1 MRLAAVACALAI
13 VLFVG
18 AVGAVVSQR
27 SSVPMASPSPAQA
40 ASTEEQARAVITT
53 LEERDASPTDASA
66 AQPPSSPEATLSSP
80 PTIIA
85 ENTRAGAAA
94 QVPTPTPPTA
104 AASPAAPA
112 PPPAAHVA
120 ASCPGNPDALGVS
133 RVVEID
139 TTGGPGF
146 GFEHFKAHDFLREGE
161 IVLTFDDG
169 PWPKNTPAVLAA
181 LAAHCTKAIF
191 FPIGLHATYE
201 PGILKQVA
209 AAGHA
214 VGSHTWCHQDLSK
227 TKGHCL
233 TNGKMETVEYDP
245 KDEIE
250 KGISA
255 VHWAV
260 GGPTAPYFRFPALRQ
275 PQELIDYLGKR
286 NIAIFSADLDSFDFK
301 MRKPEQVRQSVMAK
315 LKKHGK
321 GIVLM
326 HDFQH
331 ATAEATMDLLKDLK
345 AGGYKVVF
353 MKPKFPVTTIASYD
367 DMILKQMKTTAGG
380 DGRPTSSVVRT
391 ISE

>member
-66 AQPPSSPEATLSSP
+66 AQPPSSPEATQSSP

-85 ENTRAGAAA
+85 ENTRGVAPA

-112 PPPAAHVA
+112 PPPAPHVA

-181 LAAHCTKAIF
+181 L
-191 FPIGLHATYE
+191 
-201 PGILKQVA
+201 QR
-209 AAGHA
+209 
-214 VGSHTWCHQDLSK
+214 
-227 TKGHCL
+227 
-233 TNGKMETVEYDP
+233 
-245 KDEIE
+245 
-250 KGISA
+250 
-255 VHWAV
+255 
-260 GGPTAPYFRFPALRQ
+260 TAPRRSFSRSVSTPRTSLAYSSRWLR
-275 PQELIDYLGKR
+275 PDMR
-286 NIAIFSADLDSFDFK
+286 SA
-301 MRKPEQVRQSVMAK
+301 RIPGVTRICPRQR
-315 LKKHGK
+315 G
-321 GIVLM
+321 
-326 HDFQH
+326 
-331 ATAEATMDLLKDLK
+331 TA
-345 AGGYKVVF
+345 
-353 MKPKFPVTTIASYD
+353 
-367 DMILKQMKTTAGG
+367 
-380 DGRPTSSVVRT
+380 
-391 ISE
+391 